1 MKKDS
6 SFKDN
11 SNIRLNKY
19 IASAGICSRRKADE
33 LIAQGLIKVN
43 NKTVL
48 ELGYQVSKNDKVFYK
63 NKIVKPASEYI
74 YIALNKPKDYIS
86 SKKDEM
92 ERKTIY
98 TLLNANDSSIV
109 NSVGRLDRNT
119 TGIILFTNDG
129 NLAHKLTHPSS
140 NILKEYRVV
149 LDRPISEDEY
159 LTLKEG
165 VIIDNEKFKLSKFK
179 FNTNFSND
187 VTISIHYGKNRI
199 VRRIFESLNFDVK
212 SLDRLSFAGIPKKG
226 ILKGKYRYLST
237 KEILMLKNKG

>member
-19 IASAGICSRRKADE
+19 IASSGICSRRKADE
-33 LIAQGLIKVN
+33 FIAKGLIKVN

-48 ELGYQVSKNDKVFYK
+48 ELGYQVSKNDKVQYK
-63 NKIVKPASEYI
+63 NKIIKPATEFI

-86 SKKDEM
+86 TKKDEM

-98 TLLNANDSSIV
+98 TLLNNNDRNIV

-129 NLAHKLTHPSS
+129 DLAHKLTHPSS
-140 NILKEYRVV
+140 NIIKEYRVV
-149 LDRPISEDEY
+149 LDRPMSEDEY
-159 LTLKEG
+159 LKLKDG
-165 VIIDNEKFKLSKFK
+165 VIIDDEKFKLAKFK
-179 FNTNFSND
+179 FNTDYSND
-187 VTISIHYGKNRI
+187 VSISIHYGKNRI
-199 VRRIFESLNFDVK
+199 VRRIFESLNFEVK
-212 SLDRLSFAGIPKKG
+212 TLDRLSFAGISKKG

-237 KEILMLKNKG
+237 KEVLMLKNKG